1 MTNALSNDAV
11 ITDLDDLD
19 AAIALVRERELL
31 STRERAIDPGRVLVL
46 RVKHTA
52 LQILGKIANEADMKR
67 IQDNLGDEVSKITQ
81 FPELPVPRWPT
92 PIRRQLIAHYYHL
105 REPREILDSDDDAEL
120 MTADIANSDITE

>member
-92 PIRRQLIAHYYHL
+92 PIRRQLIAQDYHL
-105 REPREILDSDDDAEL
+105 REPREILDSDDDAE
-120 MTADIANSDITE
+120 